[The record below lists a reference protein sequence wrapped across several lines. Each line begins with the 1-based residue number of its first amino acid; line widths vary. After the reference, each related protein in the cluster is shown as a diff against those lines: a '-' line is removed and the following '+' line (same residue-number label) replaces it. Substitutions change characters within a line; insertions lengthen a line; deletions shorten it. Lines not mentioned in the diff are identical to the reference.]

1 MRFPLKR
8 ISPPVIGCTPERA
21 RSSVVFPAPFAPTRA
36 TTSPLRT
43 SRLTPFRTSM
53 RPYALRRF
61 STSSTG
67 TLPGAV
73 PSQISLKDLWIIA
86 HLPRRS
92 LGQRPA
98 SLQNQDPVG
107 DLHDELHI
115 MLDENDRDTSVGN
128 LPDQVIDLLGL
139 DRIAPGSRLVEE

>member
-36 TTSPLRT
+36 TTSPVRA

-73 PSQISLKDLWIIA
+73 LSQISLKDLWIIA
-86 HLPRRS
+86 HLPRRAF
-92 LGQRPA
+92 GQRPA
-98 SLQNQDPVG
+98 PFENEDPVG
-107 DLHDELHI
+107 DLHDELHV
-115 MLDENDRDTSVGN
+115 MLDEHDSN
-128 LPDQVIDLLGL
+128 
-139 DRIAPGSRLVEE
+139 APV